1 MWYKVRSYQS
11 INTLVNKST
20 KQSTD
25 QIINQTYIKWMN
37 ENEICKKPHVEQ
49 PRPPTVV
56 SDPTGENSTDPA
68 RSPFHGRVQPG
79 GIAWSKSRSV
89 PCNSLTFDTHIITC
103 IRLTIMDILNK

>member
-1 MWYKVRSYQS
+1 M
-11 INTLVNKST
+11 TNK
-20 KQSTD
+20 KRGLLM
-25 QIINQTYIKWMN
+25 TY

-79 GIAWSKSRSV
+79 GIA
-89 PCNSLTFDTHIITC
+89 
-103 IRLTIMDILNK
+103 